1 MQDRNKCEEQ
11 GRTEGL
17 RDGSITWPKCAHWAA
32 MASGTAGNSTAS
44 LVPRNT
50 SCRLARTGRSGAK
63 GTLRSSDAADL
74 DLVRSAVVD
83 MLCAVRAVSDRP
95 WGPCRAARRP
105 PASDAYFLMLRVDSG
120 RRSISFAVRRPPS
133 AQAQSTQPYP
143 LASLLLLSV
152 VEAWVEWSHWAAC
165 GRPIYVQV
173 QPSLRARSEQS
184 SANE

>member
-1 MQDRNKCEEQ
+1 M
-11 GRTEGL
+11 
-17 RDGSITWPKCAHWAA
+17 ITWPKCAHWAA

-95 WGPCRAARRP
+95 WGPCRAARSP

-120 RRSISFAVRRPPS
+120 RRSISF
-133 AQAQSTQPYP
+133 P
-143 LASLLLLSV
+143 LRVCCCLLSV

-165 GRPIYVQV
+165 GLWATYIRTGTA
-173 QPSLRARSEQS
+173 QPESALAVWQW
-184 SANE
+184 ANE